1 MRAGSSIPPGYPWQ
15 NKRSDQQLKPL
26 AATEMPSY
34 LGPGFRPAEPKLG
47 PGLRSAELNQVEP
60 GRIQLNPIKPSPAE
74 PKLSLGP
81 SFRPTEPNQAERDH
95 AQTRP

>member
-26 AATEMPSY
+26 AATEMPLC
-34 LGPGFRPAEPKLG
+34 LGPGFR
-47 PGLRSAELNQVEP
+47 SAGLNQAES
-60 GRIQLNPIKPSPAE
+60 GRIQLNPIKPNPAE